1 MENNDNNLNILHL
14 SDQAL
19 GAIMMA
25 LQNSL
30 MNQTDIVPTLKG
42 MKFVSHPSEGLIV
55 TNPPVLRTNLP
66 DGGDVETSVQ

>member
-1 MENNDNNLNILHL
+1 MNNTEEKMNILHL

-30 MNQTDIVPTLKG
+30 LNQTDIVPILKG
-42 MKFVSHPSEGLIV
+42 LKMVNHPSEGLIV
-55 TNPPVLRTNLP
+55 TNPPVLRT
-66 DGGDVETSVQ
+66 GETIETSVQ

>member
-1 MENNDNNLNILHL
+1 METKDKNLNILHL

-30 MNQTDIVPTLKG
+30 LNQTDIVPVLKG
-42 MKFVSHPSEGLIV
+42 LKMVNHPSEGLVV
-55 TNPPVLRTNLP
+55 TNPPILRT
-66 DGGDVETSVQ
+66 GETIETSVQ

>member
-1 MENNDNNLNILHL
+1 MSNEIKTTHL

-30 MNQTDIVPTLKG
+30 LNQTDIVPVLKG
-42 MKFVSHPSEGLIV
+42 LKLSVHPTQGLVVI
-55 TNPPVLRTNLP
+55 NPPILRTNSQSETI
-66 DGGDVETSVQ
+66 ETSVQ